1 MQGGSV
7 GGKKGGRGKRG
18 IEGKREKE
26 GNRPALEYFAVGETS
41 QKFSSPS

>member
-1 MQGGSV
+1 M
-7 GGKKGGRGKRG
+7 GGKRGVRGKRG

-41 QKFSSPS
+41 RKLSLPS